1 MTIKVDYLDMGDL
14 EGEIG
19 LSPGERVLG
28 IHPLQ
33 R

>member
-1 MTIKVDYLDMGDL
+1 VRDL
-14 EGEIG
+14 EREIG

-33 R
+33 P